1 MEHSDPES
9 CQNRRNA
16 LKKDTSCAV
25 GRLQARGYGLDFT
38 TSRPHFAEA
47 AKEESGTG
55 GAPVSSD
62 PRYQS
67 PGSAGTDGEI
77 NEARISGGDGRLAS
91 VLRSGDRAAGV
102 GVVAMIFG
110 IFGRNGGVAR
120 VDGMFR
126 NHAKTFV
133 MFDDAFIISGD
144 HIHRSG
150 LAGDFKFAW
159 RLQTDLT

>member
-1 MEHSDPES
+1 MDRSDPES

-47 AKEESGTG
+47 AKEESGTV
-55 GAPVSSD
+55 GALVSSD
-62 PRYQS
+62 H
-67 PGSAGTDGEI
+67 GEI